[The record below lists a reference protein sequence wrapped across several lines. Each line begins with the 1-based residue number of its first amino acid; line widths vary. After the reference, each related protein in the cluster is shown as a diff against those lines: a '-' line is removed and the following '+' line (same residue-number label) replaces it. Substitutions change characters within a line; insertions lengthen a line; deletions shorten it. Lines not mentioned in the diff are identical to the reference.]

1 MSSGEPNKPNVDTN
15 NRSPADK
22 SNLLASITAGAS
34 LKKTKKN
41 DETTSTTTNVIP
53 VNKPNEEKT
62 ISSNTETPSTNSNT
76 PVTQQTTSSVSTP
89 TEVTPT
95 EIEYFIQNAS
105 DSTKNEE
112 YMQKLKEKGR
122 CTDNNEVQACTFEH
136 KTNNYKIKVTKT
148 KSGNTVV
155 DTVFELEKTGLSD
168 EEIEKIHN
176 ALKDGKMSSFGVRK
190 FIHEYTKRGNS
201 EYRGYKKLIKGLQM
215 LF

>member
-1 MSSGEPNKPNVDTN
+1 MNDTDVVPNVVPRPDMSKLIALGGST
-15 NRSPADK
+15 
-22 SNLLASITAGAS
+22 

-41 DETTSTTTNVIP
+41 DETTS
-53 VNKPNEEKT
+53 
-62 ISSNTETPSTNSNT
+62 SNTVTAVSSENKNT
-76 PVTQQTTSSVSTP
+76 PVTSQTTSTETKKELSQTTSTVSTP
-89 TEVTPT
+89 TGLSTELSPG

-105 DSTKNEE
+105 DINKNEK
-112 YMQKLKEKGR
+112 YMEKLKEKGR
-122 CTDNNEVQACTFEH
+122 CTDNNGVQACTFEH
-136 KTNNYKIKVTKT
+136 NTNNYKIKVTKT
-148 KSGNTVV
+148 KSGNTV
-155 DTVFELEKTGLSD
+155 DTDFELEKTGLSD